1 MKFHQSL
8 FVIPRRLAKA
18 ASSRKFQQMKRNPPL
33 RETKKIRHQ
42 TGRQPD
48 NWQGCYWNCSLTDRY
63 LATLQMLY
71 RWTQF
76 TDFSKAFFTS
86 KSLYCLTE
94 HKQMHFIPSTAFPAP
109 LCTTLT
115 NGQQHYAQISSRNL
129 VMTQNVTFTAPNS
142 TQIAAP
148 QFMWVPP
155 VPNMIQIRRKIHKIR
170 HNLISDA
177 NKARLSLHRFTKIKF
192 LNNTESR

>member
-1 MKFHQSL
+1 
-8 FVIPRRLAKA
+8 
-18 ASSRKFQQMKRNPPL
+18 
-33 RETKKIRHQ
+33 
-42 TGRQPD
+42 
-48 NWQGCYWNCSLTDRY
+48 
-63 LATLQMLY
+63 
-71 RWTQF
+71 
-76 TDFSKAFFTS
+76 
-86 KSLYCLTE
+86 
-94 HKQMHFIPSTAFPAP
+94 MHFIPSTAFPAP

-192 LNNTESR
+192 LNNTESRWSAGPMGRNAFRIWSKARVSQYRWSRKSRLLEKISLVRHFRRIRRTV